1 MQEKF
6 FHMRADVFTRSKKH
20 RAVAKAAYRSGE
32 ILYDEK
38 KNRTHNFTGKLKKDE
53 IESEIYLPSHV
64 NEKFKSRQFLYNEIE
79 RVETRKDSQLV
90 RELEFSLYTEFTPAE
105 NKELVEKFAKT
116 FTDDGMITDACF
128 HKLNADNPHC
138 HLLLTLREVNEDG
151 LTFHDRKNRDWNKKS
166 YNEKWRNTWEK
177 LVNEK
182 FKEKGLDIFVSRK
195 SYQERGIDKIPQKH
209 LPFDKKSA
217 KYQKVLTE
225 NKKIKKRNN
234 FKQKK
239 KETKQEVEQIK
250 EVKQIVRNAKVAEIQ
265 NRKEVLVMGLEQ
277 EQKQPVQYEES
288 GENTQSYEEPE
299 QGRTVG
305 DLFKEEIQ
313 GLRDKFNH
321 LTADSKLLKE
331 NKKRSYERYRDHK
344 ENDFSK
350 KMSLKKDD
358 LANMKINFGM
368 RKTDLKRTKVFSLSG
383 FQERREIKADLKKM
397 KLQMKK
403 KKLEMKKEKK
413 KLKLYKKEYI
423 KDRKK
428 LVTNFKNRA
437 KTLLQMKRTERTM
450 NKTQNLNQKL
460 DKNKVVSLQDFKKQ
474 KMKLEMKPK
483 QNKQLGKKLEL

>member
-6 FHMRADVFTRSKKH
+6 FHMRANVFTRSNND
-20 RAVAKAAYRSGE
+20 RIVAKAAYRSGE

-38 KNRTHNFTGKLKKDE
+38 YDRTHNFSGKLKKDE
-53 IESEIYLPSHV
+53 IESEIYLPGHV
-64 NEKFKSRQFLYNEIE
+64 NEKFKNRSFLYNEIE
-79 RVETRKDSQLV
+79 RKEKSFEDRQLA
-90 RELEFSLYTEFTPAE
+90 RELEFSLYTEFTPEE
-105 NKELVEKFAKT
+105 NKKMVEEFAKK
-116 FTDDGMITDACF
+116 FTEDGMIVDCCF
-128 HKLNADNPHC
+128 HKLNGKNPHC
-138 HLLLTLREVNEDG
+138 HMLLTLRDVKEDG
-151 LTFHDRKNRDWNKKS
+151 LSFGNKNRSWNHPNMNKK
-166 YNEKWRNTWEK
+166 WRKEWETI
-177 LVNEK
+177 VNRK
-182 FKEKGLDIFVSRK
+182 FKEKGLDIFISRK
-195 SYQERGIDKIPQKH
+195 SFQERGIDKKPTKH
-209 LPFDKKSA
+209 LPWDRESPR
-217 KYQKVLTE
+217 YQEVLTE
-225 NKKIKKRNN
+225 NKKIKKQNE

-239 KETKQEVEQIK
+239 KEIKQEVEQIK
-250 EVKQIVRNAKVAEIQ
+250 EVKQIVRNAKVAELQ
-265 NRKEVLVMGLEQ
+265 NRKEVLTMGQ
-277 EQKQPVQYEES
+277 EQKQPVHQYEEP

-299 QGRTVG
+299 QTKTVG

-313 GLRDKFNH
+313 GLQDKFNR
-321 LTADSKLLKE
+321 LTENSKLLKE
-331 NKKRSYERYRDHK
+331 NKKRSYERYREHK

-358 LANMKINFGM
+358 LANMKLNYGM
-368 RKTDLKRTKVFSLSG
+368 RKTDLKRTKIFSLSG
-383 FQERREIKADLKKM
+383 FQERRTIKADLKKM

-428 LVTNFKNRA
+428 LVTNFKDRA

-460 DKNKVVSLQDFKKQ
+460 DKNKVVSLQGFKKQ

>member
-1 MQEKF
+1 M
-6 FHMRADVFTRSKKH
+6 
-20 RAVAKAAYRSGE
+20 VAKAAYRAGE
-32 ILYDEK
+32 KIYDEK
-38 KNRTHNFTGKLKKDE
+38 YNRVRNYEGKKKSEE
-53 IESEIYLPSHV
+53 IESAMYLPSHA
-64 NEKFKSRQFLYNEIE
+64 NEKFKDRSFLYNEIE
-79 RVETRKDSQLV
+79 RSEGKATNRQLA
-90 RELEFSLYTEFTPAE
+90 RELEFSLYTDFTPQE
-105 NKELVEKFAKT
+105 NKEMVERFAEI
-116 FTDDGMITDACF
+116 FTKDGMIADACF
-128 HKLNADNPHC
+128 HKLNGTNPHC
-138 HLLLTLREVNEDG
+138 HLMLTLRDINEDG
-151 LTFHDRKNRDWNKKS
+151 ISFGNKNRSWNSDKMHG
-166 YNEKWRNTWEK
+166 KWRDAWEK
-177 LVNEK
+177 IVNEK

-195 SYQERGIDKIPQKH
+195 SFEERGIDKIAQKH
-209 LPFDKKSA
+209 LPYDKKSP
-217 KYQKVLTE
+217 KYKEVLTE

-239 KETKQEVEQIK
+239 KEIKQEVEQIK

-277 EQKQPVQYEES
+277 EQKQPVQYEEP
-288 GENTQSYEEPE
+288 EQDTQSYEEPE

-321 LTADSKLLKE
+321 LTVDSKLLKE

-428 LVTNFKNRA
+428 LVTNFKDRA
-437 KTLLQMKRTERTM
+437 KTLLQMKRTERIM
-450 NKTQNLNQKL
+450 NKTQNLNQQL
-460 DKNKVVSLQDFKKQ
+460 DKNKVVNLQDFKKQ

-483 QNKQLGKKLEL
+483 INKQRDKKLEL

>member
-64 NEKFKSRQFLYNEIE
+64 NEKFKNRQFLYNEIE

-116 FTDDGMITDACF
+116 FTDDGMVADACF

-265 NRKEVLVMGLEQ
+265 NRKEVLGMGLEQ
-277 EQKQPVQYEES
+277 EQLKQKPVYEEP
-288 GENTQSYEEPE
+288 GQDPNVYEEPE
-299 QGRTVG
+299 QSRTVG
-305 DLFKEEIQ
+305 DLFTESIN
-313 GLRDKFNH
+313 G
-321 LTADSKLLKE
+321 LKE
-331 NKKRSYERYRDHK
+331 RYERLNEDTKVLKANKKRSYERYRNHK
-344 ENDFSK
+344 ETDYSK
-350 KMSLKKDD
+350 KMSLKKEDVID
-358 LANMKINFGM
+358 MKLDYKMMKVN
-368 RKTDLKRTKVFSLSG
+368 LKETSVFSISDWK
-383 FQERREIKADLKKM
+383 RRKQLKAAMKK
-397 KLQMKK
+397 KKIQIKK
-403 KKLEMKKEKK
+403 KKLEMKREKK
-413 KLKLYKKEYI
+413 KLKLYKKEHA

-428 LVTNFKNRA
+428 LISNYKDRA
-437 KTLLQMKRTERTM
+437 KTFLQIKKTERVM
-450 NKTQNLNQKL
+450 SKVKDLNKQITN
-460 DKNKVVSLQDFKKQ
+460 DKIVSLKDFKKE
-474 KMKLEMKPK
+474 KMKLEMKPTQQK
-483 QNKQLGKKLEL
+483 RNREIKF